1 MTQAARSRILA
12 LALAAAGGGVAL
24 VLAFGLF
31 PYHTINHD
39 EAVYLEQAN
48 LILHGQLL
56 LHPPVANAF
65 RPWFF
70 VSSSQGLYAK
80 YAPYPAVL
88 YAAGMAVGI
97 PRLALGAVGAA
108 VVGLTYLVGNEVA
121 DRRTGLLAAGFV
133 LVSPLFV
140 VDTATFLPYAPVAAL
155 NLGFAYA
162 YFRSERTAELR
173 WALLAGALIGLS
185 FFARPYTA
193 VLFAAPFVVHALWT
207 LRRTPTREVIDLRAG
222 TAGLGSLGV
231 ALALFYNWSMTGN
244 LLVFPYQ
251 AFAPR
256 DGLGFGY
263 HMLRGYGHNYTPSI
277 ALRSNA
283 VVVWRFASR
292 WVAGGLLGSAMA
304 AVGLVH
310 VLGRVRRA
318 REGERLEGEGEH
330 RNSDT
335 RYLVLAGLYPSVI
348 LGNVYFWGNLNLL
361 APDLDPTQGLVHYLG
376 PYYHF
381 ALLVPTAV
389 FAAVGVQWFG
399 DWIRPRLDGFDSR
412 ATVAVVLVVCLLTTA
427 AIGGALAGPIVRN
440 ADNTAQYGQGYA
452 PFRNDGP
459 PANSVVFL
467 PTTYGKWLNHPFQS
481 LRNGPEFDA
490 NTVYAIDGV
499 NSLDVA
505 SAYPN
510 RTYYRYEFRGT
521 WVPTDDTPVHPAL
534 RRVRVTSGT
543 PITEKLTVRIPRG
556 ADFASLRVATG
567 EGHAYYDLNASSG
580 VHTITLVVNETDVT
594 VSGRGVNPANASTN
608 GPVTVPV
615 NASDDVTATVYVE
628 TAPSVGFSYGSRLP
642 VGLQNGTRRAL
653 TPYLEACTDPQTC
666 GSGAAYLPGRVPD
679 QYSITATL
687 QGGPRNQSS

>member
-1 MTQAARSRILA
+1 MTQAARSRTLA

-39 EAVYLEQAN
+39 EAVYLQQAN
-48 LILHGQLL
+48 LLLHGHLL
-56 LHPPVANAF
+56 LHPPVSNAF

-70 VSSSQGLYAK
+70 VSTSQGLYAK
-80 YAPYPAVL
+80 YTPYPAVL
-88 YAAGMAVGI
+88 YAVGMAVGI
-97 PRLALGAVGAA
+97 PRLVLGVVGAA
-108 VVGLTYLVGNEVA
+108 VVGLMYLVGSEVA
-121 DRRTGLLAAGFV
+121 DRRTGLLAAGFI

-162 YFRSERTAELR
+162 YFRGERTEKLR

-207 LRRTPTREVIDLRAG
+207 LRRRPTQKVLGRRAG
-222 TAGLGSLGV
+222 TAGVGCLGV
-231 ALALFYNWSMTGN
+231 VLALIYNWLMTGN
-244 LLVFPYQ
+244 PLVFPYQ

-263 HMLRGYGHNYTPSI
+263 HMLRGYGHNYTPSV
-277 ALRSNA
+277 AVRSNA

-292 WVAGGLLGSAMA
+292 WVAGGLLGSAVA

-310 VLGRVRRA
+310 VLKQLGS
-318 REGERLEGEGEH
+318 GER
-330 RNSDT
+330 RNSGAHL
-335 RYLVLAGLYPSVI
+335 LVLAGLYPSVI

-381 ALLVPTAV
+381 ALLAPTAV
-389 FAAVGVQWFG
+389 FAAVGVQRLAE
-399 DWIRPRLDGFDSR
+399 WIRPRLETFDSR
-412 ATVAVVLVVCLLTTA
+412 ATVAVLLIVCLLSA
-427 AIGGALAGPIVRN
+427 VAVGGALAGPVTRN
-440 ADNTAQYGQGYA
+440 AENTAQYEQGYA
-452 PFRNDGP
+452 PFHNGGP

-467 PTTYGKWLNHPFQS
+467 PMTYGKWLDHPFQS
-481 LRNGPEFDA
+481 LQNGPEFDTS
-490 NTVYAIDGV
+490 TVYAIDGV
-499 NSLDVA
+499 NSLAVT

-534 RRVRVTSGT
+534 RRVHVTSGT
-543 PITEKLTVRIPRG
+543 PITERLRVRIPRD
-556 ADFASLRVATG
+556 ADFASLRIATG
-567 EGHAYYDLNASSG
+567 TGHAYYDLNASSG
-580 VHTITLVVNETDVT
+580 MHTITLVVNATDVS
-594 VSGRGVNPANASTN
+594 VSGRGVSPASADGTAS
-608 GPVTVPV
+608 VPV

-628 TAPSVGFSYGSRLP
+628 TAPSVGFSYQSRLP

-666 GSGAAYLPGRVPD
+666 GGGAAYLPKRVPD
-679 QYSITATL
+679 QYSVNATL
-687 QGGPRNQSS
+687 HTSRNESS